1 VSIASPWDIGNK
13 PDMRRFFM
21 VFAFLLFSGSLV
33 RTEAQEAIRTPHE
46 IGASGEAYLKT
57 LRWRGIATDA
67 AYFDP
72 TAPPPKLDTSQ
83 EPPKPE
89 GQSKRPDGA
98 SSTEDW
104 ITGLVTLAILA
115 AVVFVFLRFGGNM
128 AVSLRREGENPDS
141 ARTRRGGETPAWA
154 EKLAS
159 FEEILRMEDRRR
171 ALVLLTQKVLAT
183 TVAAHGIL
191 MQRSW
196 TARDVLSHIPDVPG
210 QRDLLRSLV
219 TTCERVQFGG
229 RGVSEEEFLD
239 HVASCRSLL
248 GAGTA

>member
-1 VSIASPWDIGNK
+1 
-13 PDMRRFFM
+13 MRRFFI
-21 VFAFLLFSGSLV
+21 VFAFLLFSGSLI
-33 RTEAQEAIRTPHE
+33 RTEAQEAIRTPRE
-46 IGASGEAYLKT
+46 IAESGEAYLKT
-57 LRWRGIATDA
+57 LRLRGIETDV

-72 TAPPPKLDTSQ
+72 SAPPPKLDTEQ
-83 EPPKPE
+83 EPTKPREQTARPE
-89 GQSKRPDGA
+89 GTG
-98 SSTEDW
+98 STGEW
-104 ITGLVTLAILA
+104 IARLIAIAALA
-115 AVVFVFLRFGGNM
+115 AIAYVFLRYGGNM

-141 ARTRRGGETPAWA
+141 VRTRRGGETPAWA

-159 FEEILRMEDRRR
+159 LDEILRIEDRRR

-196 TARDVLSHIPDVPG
+196 TARDALSHLPDLPG
-210 QRDLLRSLV
+210 QRDLLRRLV

-229 RGVSEEEFLD
+229 RDVSEEEFRD

-248 GAGTA
+248 GKGAT